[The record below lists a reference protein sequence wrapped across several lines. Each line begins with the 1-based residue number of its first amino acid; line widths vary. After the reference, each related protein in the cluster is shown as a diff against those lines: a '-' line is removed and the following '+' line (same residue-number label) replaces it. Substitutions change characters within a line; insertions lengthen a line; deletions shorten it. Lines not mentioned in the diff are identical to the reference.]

1 VDLEGNPSACH
12 NTVVFMDEYCHA
24 IDIMDTLPAILALG
38 LAAYILSD
46 EIRSKMGGDEPT
58 HSGRLCDYRC
68 PGVVFKPISAALARG
83 VRLLEVHIAP
93 DPSGEPLVMKRID
106 DEYDG
111 DSFESVCVTLVNEAF
126 PSEYPLILSIVP
138 HTDSTVTLNRV
149 AYHLKTTLHRQ
160 ILETQE
166 SVDQM
171 LLGQL
176 ANKLVIVAGPEV
188 RGSNLE
194 KLVSLSWGSSALRR
208 LEYSQAVHPRD
219 PEELRAYN
227 RDHITLVGPTR
238 VYPDA
243 PLSVYTY
250 GCQWNLFGTGSGFE
264 AVP

>member
-1 VDLEGNPSACH
+1 
-12 NTVVFMDEYCHA
+12 MDEYCHA
-24 IDIMDTLPAILALG
+24 IDIMDVLPAILALG
-38 LAAYILSD
+38 LTAYVLSD
-46 EIRSKMGGDEPT
+46 EVRSHLGGDEPT

-68 PGVVFKPISAALARG
+68 PGVVFKSISAALASG
-83 VRLLEVHIAP
+83 VRLVEVHIAP
-93 DPSGEPLVMKRID
+93 DPSGEPLVMSRIN

-111 DSFESVCVTLVNEAF
+111 VSFESVCVTLVNEAF

-194 KLVSLSWGSSALRR
+194 SLVSLSWGSSALRR

>member
-1 VDLEGNPSACH
+1 
-12 NTVVFMDEYCHA
+12 MDV
-24 IDIMDTLPAILALG
+24 LPAILALG
-38 LAAYILSD
+38 LTAYVLSD
-46 EIRSKMGGDEPT
+46 EVRSHLGGDEPT

-83 VRLLEVHIAP
+83 VRLVEVHIAP

-106 DEYDG
+106 NEYDG

-194 KLVSLSWGSSALRR
+194 SLVSLSWGSSALRR

-250 GCQWNLFGTGSGFE
+250 GCQWNLFGSGSGFE

>member
-1 VDLEGNPSACH
+1 
-12 NTVVFMDEYCHA
+12 
-24 IDIMDTLPAILALG
+24 MDTLPAILALG

>member
-1 VDLEGNPSACH
+1 
-12 NTVVFMDEYCHA
+12 MDV
-24 IDIMDTLPAILALG
+24 LPAILALG
-38 LAAYILSD
+38 LTAYVLSD
-46 EIRSKMGGDEPT
+46 EIRSHLGGDEPT

-83 VRLLEVHIAP
+83 VRLVEVHIAP

-106 DEYDG
+106 NEYDG

-194 KLVSLSWGSSALRR
+194 SLVSLSWGSSALRR

>member
-1 VDLEGNPSACH
+1 
-12 NTVVFMDEYCHA
+12 MDEYCHA